1 MPTMNI
7 AASARL
13 WNKKPADVAG
23 FSSED
28 DRDETMYLC
37 NHAVQ
42 AIQLWK
48 CHQISS
54 VRQDQCGL
62 DVLRQLS
69 EETCLITND
78 WLIKFL
84 PQKYR
89 ETRFDWFGKRGN
101 LMTYQCGFST
111 SEWLAPVT
119 VLYPHSTIQQPGSS
133 VVTHILEHA
142 LRTLKTEYFQI

>member
-1 MPTMNI
+1 MPTMNTV
-7 AASARL
+7 ASARPC
-13 WNKKPADVAG
+13 NKKPADTAG

-28 DRDETMYLC
+28 NRVEMIYLC
-37 NHAVQ
+37 NHAAQ

-78 WLIKFL
+78 WVIKFL

-89 ETRFDWFGKRGN
+89 ETQVDWFGKRGN

-111 SEWLAPVT
+111 SDWSAPVT
-119 VLYPHSTIQQPGSS
+119 V
-133 VVTHILEHA
+133 HILPSSNQEVP
-142 LRTLKTEYFQI
+142 L

>member
-1 MPTMNI
+1 MNI

-28 DRDETMYLC
+28 DRDETMHLC

-42 AIQLWK
+42 AVQLWK
-48 CHQISS
+48 CYQISS
-54 VRQDQCGL
+54 VRQNQCGL

-84 PQKYR
+84 TQKYR

-101 LMTYQCGFST
+101 LMT
-111 SEWLAPVT
+111 
-119 VLYPHSTIQQPGSS
+119 
-133 VVTHILEHA
+133 
-142 LRTLKTEYFQI
+142 